1 MAINL
6 KLFPKPMAETTPE
19 VYPQVT
25 ATLPEQMPTVTD
37 PFSLMRPATTEFN
50 LVRIV
55 EEHGPKRL
63 EQIDALITGYQEKI
77 DRLVRE
83 REKVQALVLAI
94 TK

>member
-6 KLFPKPMAETTPE
+6 KLFPKPMTETTPE

-25 ATLPEQMPTVTD
+25 ATLPDTPRAVD
-37 PFSLMRPATTEFN
+37 PFARATPVNSEFN

-63 EQIDALITGYQEKI
+63 EQIDVLIKGYQEKI
-77 DRLVRE
+77 DKLARE
-83 REKVQALVLAI
+83 REQVQALVLAI
-94 TK
+94 GK